1 MIVGILTLEILIP
14 TSASLKDK
22 RMVLNKIKDKSKKFN
37 ISIAE
42 IEFQDKWQRAGIAI
56 VTVSSTQSLVQEILN
71 KVFSQLDSDYTFE
84 INRYNFDYIN
94 G

>member
-1 MIVGILTLEILIP
+1 MIIGVLTLEILIP

-22 RMVLNKIKDKSKKFN
+22 RMVLNKIKDKSKKYN

-56 VTVSSTQSLVQEILN
+56 VTVSSANALVQEILN

-84 INRYNFDYIN
+84 IIRYNFDYIN

>member
-1 MIVGILTLEILIP
+1 MIVGILTLEILVP

-56 VTVSSTQSLVQEILN
+56 VTVSSTQSHVQEILN
-71 KVFSQLDSDYTFE
+71 KVFSQLDSDYAFE
-84 INRYNFDYIN
+84 IIRYNFDYIN